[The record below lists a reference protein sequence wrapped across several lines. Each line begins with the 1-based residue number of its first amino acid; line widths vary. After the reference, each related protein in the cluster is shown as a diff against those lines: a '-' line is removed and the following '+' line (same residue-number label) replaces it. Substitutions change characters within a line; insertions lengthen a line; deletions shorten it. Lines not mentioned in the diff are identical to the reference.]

1 MQDKKIFLLGGGT
14 AGHIYPL
21 FAVVEKLRLSDKY
34 RFDFTYFGSGREIE
48 KNTAKK
54 YKVHYQT
61 LICGKFR
68 RSVSILSVLEN
79 IIDLLLVVAGIV
91 QSIVVFLN
99 NKPDIIF
106 SKSGY
111 VSVPMVAASRLFSV
125 PVIAHESDLVAGL
138 STKLILPYVKRLAVA
153 FPISNYSRAIA
164 TKAFYAGVPLRK
176 EFDDQRNLRE
186 KFILVIG
193 GSSGAVDLNSDFFS
207 IAEDVLSNH
216 DVVHVT
222 GQIDYGRAVR
232 FKSTLSKKL
241 ADRYEVSAY
250 VQNMDELIRRS
261 EFVISRAGATTV
273 FEIAAFNKKAI
284 FVPISKSVTDHQSIN
299 SIFLKQNKMGLIYS
313 HDEGPGQLLDRIS
326 KIESFET
333 EIAKLSFPL
342 SSELIASVIIDEFE
356 YQNFKTSKSIFMI
369 GIAGVSMKGLA
380 NILKSMGKTVTGSDA
395 KIGGHLATN
404 INIGQDLVIYS
415 SAASPRS
422 DAKVEHERAQDLH
435 IPTMKRSQAIGALLR
450 GYQAVSVSGMHGKTT
465 TSSMLSKAL
474 SLSGFSPSFL
484 IGADSTQSNPTS
496 HLGSGSLFVVE
507 ACEYDGSFLDLP
519 TFSAIITNIEEEHLD
534 YFKGGISQIYNEFGR
549 FIEKIY
555 PGGLLVYCADDKHSL
570 QLISKHVESLKKR
583 NISLISY
590 GFKPSANFSIR
601 DYKTNEEGIS
611 FKIKHAKETLEFESG
626 AMGQHLALDYAA
638 VTAVCNHYGLSK
650 FEIEQSF
657 RLFTGASRRF
667 EYIGERSGVKIFDDY
682 GHHPTEIETTLQG
695 LNERFPKARKFV
707 IYEPHQQNRM
717 NNFFDDFVRV
727 FKNSKVERVVVLPVH
742 IVAGRDDKTGKSSND
757 LVEAINKSSERAVL
771 AGDYDGARAFISENV
786 RKGDIV
792 LTMGATNV
800 YEIGKKYFL
809 EG

>member
-1 MQDKKIFLLGGGT
+1 MQDKKIFLIGGGT

-21 FAVVEKLRLSDKY
+21 FAVVEKLRLSNKY

-48 KNTAKK
+48 KETAKK

-61 LICGKFR
+61 LVCGKFR
-68 RSVSILSVLEN
+68 RSVSILSFLEN
-79 IIDLLLVVAGIV
+79 ILDLILAVVGII
-91 QSIVVFLN
+91 QSIIILLD

-111 VSVPMVAASRLFSV
+111 VSVPMVVASRLFGI
-125 PVIAHESDLVAGL
+125 PVVAHESDLVAGL

-164 TKAFYAGVPLRK
+164 TKSFYAGVPLRK

-186 KFILVIG
+186 RFILVIG
-193 GSSGAVDLNSDFFS
+193 GSSGAVDLNSDFFA
-207 IAEDVLSNH
+207 IAEDVLNNH
-216 DVVHVT
+216 DVVHIT
-222 GQIDYGRAVR
+222 GKIDHERAVK

-241 ADRYEVSAY
+241 ADRYEIFAY
-250 VQNMDELIRRS
+250 AQNMDELLRRS
-261 EFVISRAGATTV
+261 KFVISRAGATTV

-299 SIFLKQNKMGLIYS
+299 SIFIKQNKMGLVYS
-313 HDEGPGQLLDRIS
+313 HDEGPKQLLNRIS
-326 KIESFET
+326 EIESFKT

-342 SSELIASVIIDEFE
+342 SSELLASVIVDELE
-356 YQNFKTSKSIFMI
+356 YQNFKNSKSIFMI

-380 NILKSMGKTVTGSDA
+380 NILKSMGKTVAGSDA
-395 KIGGHLATN
+395 KIGGHSASN

-415 SAASPRS
+415 SAASSRS
-422 DAKVEHERAQDLH
+422 DARVEHERAQALN
-435 IPTMKRSQAIGALLR
+435 IPTMKRSEAIGALLR

-484 IGADSTQSNPTS
+484 IGADSTEGNPTS

-507 ACEYDGSFLDLP
+507 ACEYDGSFLDFP

-534 YFKGGISQIYNEFGR
+534 YFKGGISQIYEEFGK

-555 PGGLLVYCADDKHSL
+555 PGGLLVYCADDKHSIK
-570 QLISKHVESLKKR
+570 LISKHVESLRKR
-583 NISLISY
+583 NISLVSY
-590 GFKPSANFSIR
+590 GFKPSADFSIR
-601 DYKTNEEGIS
+601 EYKTTEEGIS
-611 FKIKHAKETLEFESG
+611 FKIKHARETLEFESK
-626 AMGQHLALDYAA
+626 AMGQHLALNSAA
-638 VTAVCNHYGLSK
+638 VTAVSNHYGLNK
-650 FEIEQSF
+650 FEIEQTF
-657 RLFTGASRRF
+657 RLFTGASRRS

-695 LNERFPKARKFV
+695 LNERFPKARKFIV
-707 IYEPHQQNRM
+707 YEPHQQNRM
-717 NNFFDDFVRV
+717 NNFFDDFARV
-727 FKNSKVERVVVLPVH
+727 FKNSRIEKVVILPVYV
-742 IVAGRDDKTGKSSND
+742 VAGRDDKTGKSSND
-757 LVEAINKSSERAVL
+757 LVEAINKSSEKAV
-771 AGDYDGARAFISENV
+771 AAKDYDEAQKFISENV

-800 YEIGKKYFL
+800 YEVGRKYFL
-809 EG
+809 QG